1 MIKSVYRSLATTTVS
16 SPVSSVTFSNILQL
30 YNVLVISW
38 SGSSSTTESL
48 NVRFNSD
55 FGNNYSRV
63 SWSGTHPNLATA
75 SSSFNS
81 GFASLGEI
89 STSHSFGFVKIF
101 NCSETEKQKHHSSI
115 FRFNQTMGHHSGSY
129 NSSLGISSI
138 TLSLNSGLF
147 QTGSSIS
154 LHGII

>member
-1 MIKSVYRSLATTTVS
+1 
-16 SPVSSVTFSNILQL
+16 
-30 YNVLVISW
+30 VLVISW

-101 NCSETEKQKHHSSI
+101 NCSETEKQKHYSSI

>member
-1 MIKSVYRSLATTTVS
+1 MIKSVYRSLATTTIS

-48 NVRFNSD
+48 NIRFNSD
-55 FGNNYSRV
+55 LGNNYSSV
-63 SWSGTHPNLATA
+63 SWSGSHPNLATA

-81 GFASLGEI
+81 GSASLGQI
-89 STSHSFGFVKIF
+89 STGYSFGLIKIF
-101 NCSETEKQKHHSSI
+101 NCSETQKQKNYSSI
-115 FRFNQTMGHHSGSY
+115 FRFGSTMGHNSGSY
-129 NSSLGISSI
+129 NSSVGISSI

-147 QTGSSIS
+147 QAGSSIS